1 MSGFKN
7 PYDPNINLSRG
18 CGCGRH
24 TTQAEHDAAVE
35 TDQLASGSEALQA
48 RVVESAVMRAL
59 FPQDEL
65 RRRVLRLTD
74 AEQRP
79 RNRRAIDDK
88 HRVGMGRILIHGFH
102 GKTPF

>member
-7 PYDPNINLSRG
+7 PYDPNIKLSSG

-24 TTQAEHDAAVE
+24 STQAEHAAAVE
-35 TDQLASGSEALQA
+35 TDQLECGSEALQA

-65 RRRVLRLTD
+65 RRPTSSIN
-74 AEQRP
+74 P
-79 RNRRAIDDK
+79 
-88 HRVGMGRILIHGFH
+88 
-102 GKTPF
+102 